1 MKNSRFLITGPGGRV
16 AELMPLERRLRR
28 HGLRGREGVRT
39 RVELVVAVEFE
50 HGAMEGVRARLG
62 DDVHLAG
69 GAAEL
74 GRIDAGLHLEFL
86 ERVNRRQEDVGVEID
101 VGVVHAVER
110 VVVELAPL
118 TRDGDL
124 LVGTRAALA
133 IAGLAG
139 AGEPG
144 ADVRAQRNQAE
155 VVATVQRQLDDPP
168 ILDDRPDRR
177 IRRWR

>member
-1 MKNSRFLITGPGGRV
+1 MKNSLFLITGPVGRV
-16 AELMPLERRLRR
+16 AELMPVERRLRR
-28 HGLRGREGVRT
+28 RGLSGRERIRT

-50 HGAMEGVRARLG
+50 HGAMEGIRARLG

-74 GRIDAGLHLEFL
+74 RRIDAGLHLEFL
-86 ERVNRRQEDVGVEID
+86 ERVDRRQEDVGVEID

-110 VVVELAPL
+110 VVVELPPL
-118 TRDGDL
+118 ARDRDL

-139 AGEPG
+139 AREPG
-144 ADVRAQRNQAE
+144 ADVRAQRE
-155 VVATVQRQLDDPP
+155 
-168 ILDDRPDRR
+168 
-177 IRRWR
+177 